1 MNTIDQR
8 LIDNELYQ
16 AAIVLQLSDL
26 EDIPDE
32 YMSDSIA
39 AEYVHL
45 QDRLRRLQSEAAAM
59 IDTRN
64 LHKNLTD

>member
-45 QDRLRRLQSEAAAM
+45 QDRLHRLQSEAATM

-64 LHKNLTD
+64 LHKTLTD